1 MGNPFEDLRPALR
14 SEEDEI
20 RKGVFS
26 QALRNL
32 QQASLE
38 ERRRWCKAIREATTR
53 GGAKTKKKATP
64 AAAVAEL
71 SDNIGPSTAIS
82 SPPQPTASNSAASA
96 SPPTPYALTAAHST
110 EEADVTVGQKRARN
124 EGEASP
130 TGAPATAL
138 GGPLDGAPL
147 CCAPQASQTV
157 PESAT
162 VGSQPSRTAAL
173 APADGEPSSSAAVS
187 DPAAEETEES
197 VKECIAVYMRSLLD
211 RVVGTGIDNLAVPA
225 LKVLCMMLGIH
236 TEVSNKLGL
245 YSILADFYFSKCV
258 KLGKRVSRDTVFERH
273 VEQEV
278 SMLRRVASAASSA
291 GRAEKVTA
299 AAPEKAAVT
308 VAKSATTLA
317 DKVEKTEVKREQ
329 AVVRKKM
336 FSAPLFNSSRA
347 AKVVP
352 QANPVT
358 EHYLKYEDYNDNTF
372 EDDAAVAAPASDY
385 AYGGDVIYQ
394 QPVFARSSNK
404 TASPSHMAK
413 YEGSGAGGEEED
425 DSWSLPLLERKVAS
439 IVQMYDPV
447 TVAIVVKKL
456 SQMGYRDGGAES
468 RVEQI
473 LRRFHERQLIFYDNG
488 IAYLM

>member
-1 MGNPFEDLRPALR
+1 MENPFEDLRPALR

-38 ERRRWCKAIREATTR
+38 ERRRWCKAIREATAR
-53 GGAKTKKKATP
+53 GGAKAKKKATT

-71 SDNIGPSTAIS
+71 SGNIAPSAPVS
-82 SPPQPTASNSAASA
+82 SPPQRTANTSAASA
-96 SPPTPYALTAAHST
+96 SPPTPSALTAAHST
-110 EEADVTVGQKRARN
+110 EETDVAVGQKRARS

-130 TGAPATAL
+130 TAAPAKAL

-147 CCAPQASQTV
+147 RCAPQALQTM
-157 PESAT
+157 PESTT
-162 VGSQPSRTAAL
+162 VGSQPSPTAAL
-173 APADGEPSSSAAVS
+173 APADGEPSACAAAS

-197 VKECIAVYMRSLLD
+197 VKECIAAYMRSLLD

-236 TEVSNKLGL
+236 TEVSSKLGL

-278 SMLRRVASAASSA
+278 SMLRRVASASSSV
-291 GRAEKVTA
+291 GRAEKKVAA
-299 AAPEKAAVT
+299 AAPGKAAVT
-308 VAKSATTLA
+308 VATSAATLA
-317 DKVEKTEVKREQ
+317 DKVAKTEVKKDQ

-336 FSAPLFNSSRA
+336 FSAPLPNPSRA
-347 AKVVP
+347 AKAVP
-352 QANPVT
+352 QADPVT
-358 EHYLKYEDYNDNTF
+358 EHYLKYEDYNDNTL
-372 EDDAAVAAPASDY
+372 EDDAAVAAPASDH
-385 AYGGDVIYQ
+385 AYGGDIIYQ
-394 QPVFARSSNK
+394 QPVFARPNNK
-404 TASPSHMAK
+404 TASRSHMAK

-425 DSWSLPLLERKVAS
+425 SWSLPLLERKVAS
-439 IVQMYDPV
+439 IVQLYDPV

-473 LRRFHERQLIFYDNG
+473 LRRFHDRQLIFYDNG